1 MVLALQSYTGFS
13 RFSAQGAVANLVVL
27 SVTRELGPVLAG
39 LMVAGRAGAAMAA
52 ELVRDQPTVIFA
64 GGVEAHIR
72 TIRNAVTTIPLVLA
86 SAGDPVELGL
96 VASFNRPGGNTTVV
110 TVITAAL
117 WPKRL
122 EILREMLPPTNSIG
136 LLVNPNNQTTEASTR
151 DLQAAARSVGQ
162 STLVLNASREADFDA
177 AFATNLQSLAVWA
190 ERFSADSGR
199 IARIV
204 LETTVMSFITF
215 SAAVAWLK

>member
-1 MVLALQSYTGFS
+1 MCSSDLPAPAT
-13 RFSAQGAVANLVVL
+13 
-27 SVTRELGPVLAG
+27 
-39 LMVAGRAGAAMAA
+39 
-52 ELVRDQPTVIFA
+52 
-64 GGVEAHIR
+64 
-72 TIRNAVTTIPLVLA
+72 
-86 SAGDPVELGL
+86 PVELGL

-177 AFATNLQSLAVWA
+177 AFATLIHERAGAIMVSGDALFQNRRGRLVELAA
-190 ERFSADSGR
+190 QDRKSTRLNS
-199 IARIV
+199 
-204 LETTVMSFITF
+204 SH
-215 SAAVAWLK
+215 